1 MSRIDAVSR
10 ITDTPASPAP
20 EGSASEVAKHA
31 AEAAVRAADA
41 ALVAA
46 NAAILAANAAV
57 RLVDEHDHKLIVL
70 GPRRVPPRT
79 QPALPTH
86 PKVIHLPATSELRL
100 PAPSELR
107 LPASSGVPAQAPPA
121 SRGRG
126 LRALAVG
133 LITAGSL
140 AMLDGIVTLV
150 WQEPI
155 SALYTTLRQD
165 HLSSA
170 LRRAE
175 RAPPTATER
184 QALQS
189 IGQQSQRIA
198 YLASALQ
205 RQAGNGSPVARIRIP
220 RIGASFVVVN
230 GTSTS
235 ALQSG
240 PGIYPETVYPGIAG
254 TTAIA
259 GHRTTYLAPFR
270 HIDSLRRGN
279 RILLHMPY
287 ADFTY
292 TVIGKR
298 VVPPTDVHAA
308 VANVGYPRLVLSA
321 CTPLYSAA
329 KRLLVFARLARTVAA
344 GAGRLPLPAL
354 PPAAV
359 PAALKRRP
367 A

>member
-1 MSRIDAVSR
+1 MPSK
-10 ITDTPASPAP
+10 PASLPP
-20 EGSASEVAKHA
+20 EGSATEVAKRA

-57 RLVDEHDHKLIVL
+57 HLVDEHDHKLIVL
-70 GPRRVPPRT
+70 GPRRAPPRA
-79 QPALPTH
+79 QPAVSAG
-86 PKVIHLPATSELRL
+86 PKVIHLPATTELRPPATSELRL
-100 PAPSELR
+100 AASGAPSLS
-107 LPASSGVPAQAPPA
+107 ASGAPNSGSAARQPPA
-121 SRGRG
+121 RRGRL

-133 LITAGSL
+133 LIVAGSL
-140 AMLDGIVTLV
+140 AMLDGVLTLV

-155 SALYTTLRQD
+155 SAIYASIRQD

-170 LRRAE
+170 LQRAE
-175 RAPPTATER
+175 RAPPAPAVR
-184 QALQS
+184 RALES
-189 IGQQSQRIA
+189 IDQQSQRIA

-205 RQAGNGSPVARIRIP
+205 RQARDGSPVARIHIP
-220 RIGASFVVVN
+220 RIGANFVVVD

-235 ALQSG
+235 ALQGG

-270 HIDSLRRGN
+270 HIDALHRGN
-279 RILLHMPY
+279 RILLRMPY
-287 ADFTY
+287 AEFTY

-298 VVPPTDVHAA
+298 VVSPTDVNAA

-329 KRLLVFARLARTVAA
+329 KRLLVFARLTRTVAV
-344 GAGRLPLPAL
+344 GEGRLPLPA
-354 PPAAV
+354 V
-359 PAALKRRP
+359 PAPLRRRSSV
-367 A
+367 

>member
-1 MSRIDAVSR
+1 MPSA
-10 ITDTPASPAP
+10 PASLPP
-20 EGSASEVAKHA
+20 EGSATEVAKRA
-31 AEAAVRAADA
+31 ADAAVRAADA

-57 RLVDEHDHKLIVL
+57 HLVDEHDHKLIVL
-70 GPRRVPPRT
+70 GSRRAPPRA
-79 QPALPTH
+79 QPAIAAD
-86 PKVIHLPATSELRL
+86 PKVIHLPATSELRP
-100 PAPSELR
+100 PARAELSR
-107 LPASSGVPAQAPPA
+107 AASSALNLPASSSVPAPEPPA
-121 SRGRG
+121 RRGRG
-126 LRALAVG
+126 VRALAVG
-133 LITAGSL
+133 LIAAGSL
-140 AMLDGIVTLV
+140 AMLDGVLTLV

-155 SALYTTLRQD
+155 SALYTTIRQD

-170 LRRAE
+170 LRHAE
-175 RAPPTATER
+175 RAPPTPAVR

-189 IGQQSQRIA
+189 IDQQSQRIA

-205 RQAGNGSPVARIRIP
+205 RQAPDGSPVARIHIP

-240 PGIYPETVYPGIAG
+240 PGIYPETVYPGISG

-270 HIDSLRRGN
+270 HIDALHRGN
-279 RILLHMPY
+279 RIQLHMPY

-329 KRLLVFARLARTVAA
+329 KRLLVFARLTRTAA
-344 GAGRLPLPAL
+344 VGAGRLPLAAL
-354 PPAAV
+354 PAPAIPAPLRRRAV
-359 PAALKRRP
+359 
-367 A
+367 

>member
-1 MSRIDAVSR
+1 MPSK
-10 ITDTPASPAP
+10 PASLPP
-20 EGSASEVAKHA
+20 EGSATEVAKRA

-57 RLVDEHDHKLIVL
+57 HLVDEHDHKLIVL
-70 GPRRVPPRT
+70 GPRRAPPRA
-79 QPALPTH
+79 QPAVGAD
-86 PKVIHLPATSELRL
+86 PKVIHLPATSELRP
-100 PAPSELR
+100 PARSELR
-107 LPASSGVPAQAPPA
+107 LPASGAPSVPASSGLAAQQPPA
-121 SRGRG
+121 RRGRL

-133 LITAGSL
+133 LIVAGSL
-140 AMLDGIVTLV
+140 AMLDGVLTLV

-155 SALYTTLRQD
+155 SAIYASIRQD

-170 LRRAE
+170 LQRAE
-175 RAPPTATER
+175 RAPPTPTVR
-184 QALQS
+184 RALQS
-189 IGQQSQRIA
+189 IDQQGQRIA
-198 YLASALQ
+198 YLARALQ
-205 RQAGNGSPVARIRIP
+205 HHARDGSPVARIHIP
-220 RIGASFVVVN
+220 RIGANFVVVD

-240 PGIYPETVYPGIAG
+240 PGIYPETVYPGIGG

-270 HIDSLRRGN
+270 HIDSLHRGN
-279 RILLHMPY
+279 RILLHLPY

-298 VVPPTDVHAA
+298 VVPPTDVQAA
-308 VANVGYPRLVLSA
+308 VANVGYARLVLSA

-329 KRLLVFARLARTVAA
+329 KRLLVFARLTRTVPV
-344 GAGRLPLPAL
+344 GDGRLPLAP
-354 PPAAV
+354 V
-359 PAALKRRP
+359 PAPLRRRSV
-367 A
+367 